1 MPHGPLAAA
10 GPAVA
15 AVATAAGAPASR
27 GSVSSKAASL
37 VRIESSGR
45 SRDCCQSAAARAVR
59 GRMRRKPYRPR
70 TGFSPTGRVTY
81 RASAPIGSQ
90 AGSTIGGV
98 SSAAWRSADSADRRA
113 AISKTYSSNHES
125 FIV

>member
-1 MPHGPLAAA
+1 MNAARIFSPWASRWCLEYSIWRPA
-10 GPAVA
+10 GTTDLP
-15 AVATAAGAPASR
+15 GAPAGVAACSAGYR
-27 GSVSSKAASL
+27 LKAE
-37 VRIESSGR
+37 VMVGKE
-45 SRDCCQSAAARAVR
+45 AARPSVLR
-59 GRMRRKPYRPR
+59 
-70 TGFSPTGRVTY
+70 Y

-98 SSAAWRSADSADRRA
+98 SSAACNSAGSTERRA